1 MEPLESEGDPGP
13 LDALLLGAGA
23 SMARDGS
30 AANFG
35 SAIGEVALLQQAVG
49 LADRHEL
56 RTFEFHGDGEE
67 LAAAIERVTGR
78 RAPAGVGIR
87 AAGAWW
93 LRVSDERALVVCPPA
108 SRPELSRRLEDL
120 CPPGA
125 AVSWVELAGAY
136 EALELIGP
144 SSAAV
149 LAAACP
155 GCMRELPST
164 GRFARVRVGT
174 AQCLVLREAEARFL
188 VLVPRDQAVAAWRAL
203 DAAGLDFHIGAVG
216 QEALDRFE
224 VARRTQARQGRA

>member
-1 MEPLESEGDPGP
+1 MQPLEGEGHPGP

-23 SMARDGS
+23 SIARDGS

-35 SAIGEVALLQQAVG
+35 SAIGEIAVLQRAVG
-49 LADRHEL
+49 LADRHEM
-56 RTFEFHGDGEE
+56 RTFELRGEGE
-67 LAAAIERVTGR
+67 ALAGAIERTTGR
-78 RAPAGVGIR
+78 RPPAGVGLR
-87 AAGAWW
+87 ATGAWW

-108 SRPELSRRLEDL
+108 ARAVLGRRLDDL

-125 AVSWVELAGAY
+125 AVAWIEIPGAY

-144 SSAAV
+144 SSADV

-155 GCMRELPST
+155 DCMRALPST
-164 GRFARVRVGT
+164 GRFAQVGVGS
-174 AQCLVLREAEARFL
+174 APCLVLREGDARFL
-188 VLVPRDQAVAAWRAL
+188 VLAPSGQAVAAWRAL

-216 QEALDRFE
+216 REALDRFE

>member
-1 MEPLESEGDPGP
+1 MEPLEGEGDSGP

-23 SMARDGS
+23 SLGRDGS

-35 SAIGEVALLQQAVG
+35 SAIGEVAVLQRAVG

-56 RTFEFHGDGEE
+56 RTFELRGEGE
-67 LAAAIERVTGR
+67 PLAAAIERVTGR
-78 RAPAGVGIR
+78 RPPAGVGMR

-93 LRVSDERALVVCPPA
+93 LRVSGERALVVCAPA
-108 SRPELSRRLEDL
+108 DRAVLGRRLDDL

-125 AVSWVELAGAY
+125 AVSWIELAGAY

-155 GCMRELPST
+155 DCMRALPST
-164 GRFARVRVGT
+164 GRFAQVRVGT
-174 AQCLVLREAEARFL
+174 AQCLVLREADARFL
-188 VLVPRDQAVAAWRAL
+188 VLVPRAEAVAAWRAL

-216 QEALDRFE
+216 REALDRFE